1 MKQPTSGFARV
12 TLTAALL
19 AASTAWTGIALA
31 QEYPAKPITIVVPF
45 PVGSAID
52 NLLRPISLELQ
63 KSLGQPV
70 IIDNKPG
77 AQGVLGSQSVA
88 QAQPDGYTL
97 LAGSSTTLAANVTL
111 FKNLSYDPIKDFT
124 PIANL
129 GYVSLM
135 YLVRADSPASDLKA
149 YVDQARKA
157 GAPSAAAY
165 GSSSAQIA
173 LAMLSTAAKVDF
185 TPVPYKGTP
194 QAITDLIGGT
204 VPMAVV
210 DIGNGMPHIKSG
222 RARALATT
230 APERSAATPD
240 IPVLAETYPGAQLV
254 TWIGLVAPAGTPAP
268 VVDKIHAAL
277 APILSG
283 ADMKEKFASVST
295 EVDLLGPAQFAER
308 LRVDQERWA
317 KLIRASGI
325 EPQ

>member
-1 MKQPTSGFARV
+1 
-12 TLTAALL
+12 
-19 AASTAWTGIALA
+19 
-31 QEYPAKPITIVVPF
+31 
-45 PVGSAID
+45 
-52 NLLRPISLELQ
+52 
-63 KSLGQPV
+63 
-70 IIDNKPG
+70 
-77 AQGVLGSQSVA
+77 
-88 QAQPDGYTL
+88 
-97 LAGSSTTLAANVTL
+97 
-111 FKNLSYDPIKDFT
+111 
-124 PIANL
+124 
-129 GYVSLM
+129 
-135 YLVRADSPASDLKA
+135 
-149 YVDQARKA
+149 
-157 GAPSAAAY
+157 AAY

-295 EVDLLGPAQFAER
+295 EVDLLGP
-308 LRVDQERWA
+308 
-317 KLIRASGI
+317 
-325 EPQ
+325 